1 MPNRL
6 ADETSPYLQQHADN
20 PVDWYPWGEEALR
33 RAREED
39 KPILLSIGYSACHWC
54 HVMAH
59 ESFEDPDVAAAMNR
73 LFVNV
78 KVDREE
84 RPDIDQIYQS
94 AHQAL
99 TGRGGGWPLTM
110 FLTPD
115 QRPFFGGTYFPKTP
129 RYNLPGFADL
139 CAQVERV
146 YREQR
151 QAVDAQNDQL
161 QVVLERAQASSI
173 DSSEPDQAPIEA
185 AATEL
190 KRLFDPVH
198 GGLGGAP
205 KFPNPAI
212 LEFCLR
218 RGMTAGDDRLL
229 SLVLLTLREMAR
241 GGINDHLGG
250 GFARY
255 SVDATWT
262 IPHFEKMLY
271 DNGPLL
277 GLYAQA
283 WQATGDPSFAQ
294 VCEHTAG
301 WLTREMQSPEGG
313 FCSSLDADSEH
324 EEGRFYVWSR
334 EQVSGVLDAT
344 EYALFARVYGLDG
357 APNFEGRHWHLRI
370 CRDQQDVAHE
380 LGLDEAHAHRILASA
395 RAKLLASR
403 ETRVR
408 PARDDKVLT
417 SWNALAIQGMVHA
430 ARVFERE
437 DWLDSARRALA
448 FVQRVLW
455 RDGRLLA
462 TSKDGT
468 AHLNAYLD
476 DHAFLLAALLEML
489 QTDFDRMHLQF
500 ATALADTLLARFE
513 DPNGGFYFTSH
524 DHEQL
529 MLRPR
534 NGHDN
539 ATPSGNGVAATSLQ
553 RLGHLTGDPRYLS
566 AAERTLRAF
575 QAQIA
580 AQPSAFCS
588 LLIAQEEWLRTPTMV
603 ILRGDPSIMQTWR
616 RVLVRAPDPARI
628 EMSIPAGVG
637 DLPTILDKPAG
648 VGRVN
653 AWVCRGVTC
662 LTPVSEVSD
671 LLERLREPPG

>member
-1 MPNRL
+1 
-6 ADETSPYLQQHADN
+6 
-20 PVDWYPWGEEALR
+20 
-33 RAREED
+33 
-39 KPILLSIGYSACHWC
+39 
-54 HVMAH
+54 
-59 ESFEDPDVAAAMNR
+59 
-73 LFVNV
+73 
-78 KVDREE
+78 
-84 RPDIDQIYQS
+84 
-94 AHQAL
+94 
-99 TGRGGGWPLTM
+99 
-110 FLTPD
+110 
-115 QRPFFGGTYFPKTP
+115 
-129 RYNLPGFADL
+129 
-139 CAQVERV
+139 
-146 YREQR
+146 
-151 QAVDAQNDQL
+151 
-161 QVVLERAQASSI
+161 
-173 DSSEPDQAPIEA
+173 
-185 AATEL
+185 
-190 KRLFDPVH
+190 
-198 GGLGGAP
+198 
-205 KFPNPAI
+205 
-212 LEFCLR
+212 
-218 RGMTAGDDRLL
+218 
-229 SLVLLTLREMAR
+229 
-241 GGINDHLGG
+241 LGG

-277 GLYAQA
+277 RLYALA

-301 WLTREMQSPEGG
+301 WMMREMQSPEGG
-313 FCSSLDADSEH
+313 FYSSLDADSEH

-334 EQVSGVLDAT
+334 EQVSGVLDAA
-344 EYALFARVYGLDG
+344 EYALFARVYGLDD

-370 CRDQQDVAHE
+370 RADQQDVAHE
-380 LGLDEAHAHRILASA
+380 LGFDEARADRILAAA

-408 PARDDKVLT
+408 PGRDDKVLT
-417 SWNALAIQGMVHA
+417 SWNALAIQGMAHA

-448 FVQRVLW
+448 FVQHSLW

-489 QTDFDRMHLQF
+489 QTDFDRKHLQF

-534 NGHDN
+534 SAHDN
-539 ATPSGNGVAATSLQ
+539 ATPSGNGVAAMSLQ

-566 AAERTLRAF
+566 AAERTLRTF
-575 QAQIA
+575 QTQIA

-588 LLIAQEEWLRTPTMV
+588 LLIAQQEWLHAPTVV
-603 ILRGDPSIMQTWR
+603 ILRGQPFRMQAWR
-616 RVLVRAPDPARI
+616 RALMRAPDPTRI
-628 EMSIPAGVG
+628 DLSIPVDQV
-637 DLPTILDKPAG
+637 DLPSALDKPSRVEG
-648 VGRVN
+648 VN

-662 LTPVSEVSD
+662 LKPESEVSG
-671 LLERLREPPG
+671 LLDVLREAPG